1 MGQTE
6 LANYNG
12 SDENNTCSVSQ
23 RDGEFYLIG
32 DNMPKEK
39 NKLFLGEKLSKDT
52 FLTERKPEHFY
63 KKYQGFGLNVGL
75 LKKLK
80 EQNVKHI
87 VIRYKGEESHT
98 YKSCVMVWEKYG
110 TKVKN
115 EMKPHDVQLV
125 LETDKMRD
133 D

>member
-12 SDENNTCSVSQ
+12 SDENKTCSVSQ
-23 RDGEFYLIG
+23 RDGKFYLIG
-32 DNMPKEK
+32 DNMPKGK
-39 NKLFLGEKLSKDT
+39 NKLFLGKKLSKDT

-87 VIRYKGEESHT
+87 VIRYKGKESHT
-98 YKSCVMVWEKYG
+98 YKSSVMVWEKYG

-125 LETDKMRD
+125 LETDKMRGD
-133 D
+133 